1 MSEVIGIVI
10 ISKSVDRE
18 MAKITELD
26 MSKLEELK
34 AKAKSGKITDEERRE
49 MMALMDEE
57 LEQFMLSG
65 LVTRISI
72 LLAFSL
78 MYSCKKVFVT
88 NTPNQGLLQLV

>member
-1 MSEVIGIVI
+1 MIE
-10 ISKSVDRE
+10 SKSVDRK

-78 MYSCKKVFVT
+78 MYTSCKKVFVT

>member
-1 MSEVIGIVI
+1 
-10 ISKSVDRE
+10 

-65 LVTRISI
+65 LVTSSI
-72 LLAFSL
+72 IFCLTFSI
-78 MYSCKKVFVT
+78 MDTSCKKC
-88 NTPNQGLLQLV
+88 L

>member
-10 ISKSVDRE
+10 ISKSVDRK

-65 LVTRISI
+65 LVTSSI
-72 LLAFSL
+72 IFCLAFSI
-78 MYSCKKVFVT
+78 MDTSCKKC
-88 NTPNQGLLQLV
+88 L

>member
-1 MSEVIGIVI
+1 
-10 ISKSVDRE
+10 

-34 AKAKSGKITDEERRE
+34 AKAKFGKITDEERRE

-65 LVTRISI
+65 LVVTRISI

-88 NTPNQGLLQLV
+88 NTPN

>member
-10 ISKSVDRE
+10 ISKSVDRK

-34 AKAKSGKITDEERRE
+34 AKAKFGKITDEERRE

-65 LVTRISI
+65 LVVTRISI

-88 NTPNQGLLQLV
+88 NTPN

>member
-1 MSEVIGIVI
+1 
-10 ISKSVDRE
+10 

-65 LVTRISI
+65 LVVTRISI

-88 NTPNQGLLQLV
+88 NTPN